1 MFNSYNN
8 APEFVRKFV
17 DTTIDHEGDEYTNIK
32 EDSGGKTKFGV
43 TEKAALAKKELWHLY
58 NWDGN
63 MRTMPLQFAQDL
75 YVDEYYLT
83 PKFNLVAEVSQ
94 MIAQELFD
102 SGVNIY
108 YHLPA
113 KWLQEELNLSNRR
126 QKDYPDIVADGK
138 IGKKTIDALKAFLSK
153 RGKQGEI
160 MLYNNLNC
168 CQHNHYRQCA
178 LNEGAN
184 DKDEEF
190 YVGWCTQRLSFK

>member
-17 DTTIDHEGDEYTNIK
+17 DTTIDHEGEEYTNIK

-43 TEKAALAKKELWHLY
+43 TEKAALAKKKFWHLY

-102 SGVNIY
+102 SSVNIGPRMPS
-108 YHLPA
+108 L
-113 KWLQEELNLSNRR
+113 WLQQLLNVLNN
-126 QKDYPDIVADGK
+126 QQTFYKDIAEDGK
-138 IGKKTIDALKAFLSK
+138 IGSGTCAALRAYLSK
-153 RGKQGEI
+153 RGKEGEKVLHNMLNVMQGYHYINLAIEKESQEKF
-160 MLYNNLNC
+160 LY
-168 CQHNHYRQCA
+168 
-178 LNEGAN
+178 
-184 DKDEEF
+184 
-190 YVGWCTQRLSFK
+190 GWFNRVTFK